1 LKFTQKSR
9 VINGKMVLDQ
19 ESLFQKVQATETT
32 LNTEEV
38 VEDFD
43 LFAENINSLSF
54 RKRKYARRSKNW
66 HEEETDRF
74 YEALTIVG

>member
-1 LKFTQKSR
+1 
-9 VINGKMVLDQ
+9 MVLDQ
-19 ESLFQKVQATETT
+19 DSLFQKVQASETT
-32 LNTEEV
+32 LNTDEV

-74 YEALTIVG
+74 YEALTIVGLCILLFTFK